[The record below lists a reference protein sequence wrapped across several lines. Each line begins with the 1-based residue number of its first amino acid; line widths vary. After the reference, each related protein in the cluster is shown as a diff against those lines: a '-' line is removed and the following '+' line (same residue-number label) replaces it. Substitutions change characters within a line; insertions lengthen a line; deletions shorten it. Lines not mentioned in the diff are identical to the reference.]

1 MSDPFSPII
10 PWLVWII
17 PLIGAMLIPLIAKI
31 GNNVRNISAV
41 LFSFISALLAGLMLV
56 GVFSG
61 ETVHS
66 QVMWISTLNIT
77 AGVLADPLRIIV
89 SNVVAWISLL
99 IMIYS
104 IGYMKGDRNLT
115 RYWFFMI
122 FFIANMQIIILSD
135 NFLQLF
141 FGWE

>member
-1 MSDPFSPII
+1 MTDPFSPII
-10 PWLVWII
+10 PWLVWIV

-31 GNNVRNISAV
+31 GNNLRNISAV

-66 QVMWISTLNIT
+66 QVMWIPTLNIT

-122 FFIANMQIIILSD
+122 FFIANMQIIIL
-135 NFLQLF
+135 
-141 FGWE
+141 E

>member
-1 MSDPFSPII
+1 MTDPFSPII
-10 PWLVWII
+10 PWVVWIV

-31 GNNVRNISAV
+31 GNNLRNISAV

-66 QVMWISTLNIT
+66 QVMWIPTLNIT
-77 AGVLADPLRIIV
+77 AGVLADPIRIIV

-104 IGYMKGDRNLT
+104 I
-115 RYWFFMI
+115 
-122 FFIANMQIIILSD
+122 
-135 NFLQLF
+135 
-141 FGWE
+141 